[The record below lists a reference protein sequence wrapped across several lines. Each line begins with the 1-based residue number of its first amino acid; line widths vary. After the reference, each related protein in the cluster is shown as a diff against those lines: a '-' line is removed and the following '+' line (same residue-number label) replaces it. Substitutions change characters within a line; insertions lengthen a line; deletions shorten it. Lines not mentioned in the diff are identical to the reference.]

1 MTDGGWMDPD
11 EERALDCSEE
21 AEPDPIADAI
31 AEGWKRDP
39 YLWGYPDE

>member
-11 EERALDCSEE
+11 EERALDCSKEI
-21 AEPDPIADAI
+21 EPDPIADAI
-31 AEGWKRDP
+31 AEGWKLDP

>member
-1 MTDGGWMDPD
+1 MTDDGWMDPD
-11 EERALDCSEE
+11 EERALDCAAD

-31 AEGWKRDP
+31 ADMWKLDP